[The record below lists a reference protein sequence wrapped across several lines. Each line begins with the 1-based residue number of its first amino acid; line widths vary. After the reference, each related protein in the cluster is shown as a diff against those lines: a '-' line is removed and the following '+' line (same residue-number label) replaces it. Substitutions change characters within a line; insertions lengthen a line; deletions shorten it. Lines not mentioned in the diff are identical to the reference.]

1 MDRRKTLGALAPGQ
15 LNARQS
21 LAPGAG
27 GKAAGK
33 LPLDKALSRMSLAGP
48 VARRSSAYTT
58 KASGVKQD
66 PRPVSDK
73 GFQQACIRTVI
84 TYLAAHSFE
93 YAITPKVLASPT
105 TKDFTNV
112 MMFLFRQF
120 DPVLPKTFK
129 LEEEVPQLYKRLKYP
144 FQISKSNLTAV
155 GSPHTWPSLLA
166 ALTWLV
172 ELLNYAERAEQARQ
186 DVQDERSRTEA
197 EFFQYVSQVYRFF
210 MTGDD
215 GKCEEVDGRQAAEF
229 EARAAGIRND
239 IERLAASNDA
249 LRAEIERLRGEPSP
263 LLAART
269 AKEETLADKEKF
281 LKLLD
286 NLQAHKTSLQRK
298 LAERQADVAAQAAEL
313 AAVEKE
319 NEQLRA
325 RIAVQTVHPADVMR
339 MNQEK
344 AKLESA
350 LRSTQAQREG
360 LDRRVLEQ
368 ERGIEARLDSVEAAL
383 QGYHSM
389 ADRLALIPATAKRA
403 EGVNFEVQPPLVRL
417 DRGAASASEMINVDL
432 KGIVK
437 PALQRLRDSYSAKA
451 RELADQLLSLQ
462 EKHDSVRELL
472 AEREEE
478 NRNAEAHVH
487 KLDGQ
492 YRAAKEALEQDIAA
506 AQSQVDLLA
515 AEVAQLRNA
524 NGASVMASEERLR
537 ALQAQYEDLL
547 GQCELDNAT
556 LHRDLSAALEKILN
570 HKLQL
575 QADLKALCGRESA
588 VMQQLQQEAAKL
600 AALAAERRRREEAE
614 SKLSRALENNTALA
628 RGNLRLQEQCAR
640 LRGEADLRQHDEG
653 CQRAAAAAREQEVAA
668 KLARLQALV
677 RRGAEEREAL
687 QRQLAGKQEVI
698 AYLEGKLAARA
709 AAGGAAGSDSRG
721 QLGASHSGAG
731 EAAAGVKADGKAAQ
745 ISGSAAD
752 SLEAAAPAP
761 AGREPRQ
768 RVVPLVPSEE
778 EEAQS
783 VGEEASSGSPAELP
797 PAGLQESGEAGGGA
811 AAGSSRQGRGRKPPA
826 EAELKQTWQP
836 KMPSPPAAADKTPAP
851 NKKQQQSD
859 RSSAA
864 SAPPT
869 ILRTSLRA
877 RNGISYAEPSLH
889 RKLRQGDPFTFG
901 AAEAAAAGAG
911 KSRGRARTKP
921 RPRFAAGTAQHSGGE
936 RREALPPVSD

>member
-21 LAPGAG
+21 LAPG

-66 PRPVSDK
+66 PRPTSDK

-84 TYLAAHSFE
+84 TYLAAHGFE

-215 GKCEEVDGRQAAEF
+215 AKCEEVDGRQAAEF
-229 EARAAGIRND
+229 EARAAGIRSD

-249 LRAEIERLRGEPSP
+249 LRSEIERLWGEPSP

-368 ERGIEARLDSVEAAL
+368 ERSIEARLDSVEAAL

-403 EGVNFEVQPPLVRL
+403 EGVNFEVRL
-417 DRGAASASEMINVDL
+417 DRGAASAGEMINVDL

-478 NRNAEAHVH
+478 NRNAEAQVH

-492 YRAAKEALEQDIAA
+492 YRSAKEALDQDIAA
-506 AQSQVDLLA
+506 AQSQVDQLA

-524 NGASVMASEERLR
+524 NGTLVLASEERLR

-570 HKLQL
+570 HKVQL
-575 QADLKALCGRESA
+575 QADLKALCGREA
-588 VMQQLQQEAAKL
+588 GIMQQLQQEAAKL
-600 AALAAERRRREEAE
+600 
-614 SKLSRALENNTALA
+614 S
-628 RGNLRLQEQCAR
+628 
-640 LRGEADLRQHDEG
+640 
-653 CQRAAAAAREQEVAA
+653 
-668 KLARLQALV
+668 
-677 RRGAEEREAL
+677 
-687 QRQLAGKQEVI
+687 
-698 AYLEGKLAARA
+698 
-709 AAGGAAGSDSRG
+709 
-721 QLGASHSGAG
+721 
-731 EAAAGVKADGKAAQ
+731 
-745 ISGSAAD
+745 
-752 SLEAAAPAP
+752 
-761 AGREPRQ
+761 
-768 RVVPLVPSEE
+768 
-778 EEAQS
+778 
-783 VGEEASSGSPAELP
+783 
-797 PAGLQESGEAGGGA
+797 
-811 AAGSSRQGRGRKPPA
+811 
-826 EAELKQTWQP
+826 
-836 KMPSPPAAADKTPAP
+836 
-851 NKKQQQSD
+851 
-859 RSSAA
+859 
-864 SAPPT
+864 
-869 ILRTSLRA
+869 
-877 RNGISYAEPSLH
+877 
-889 RKLRQGDPFTFG
+889 
-901 AAEAAAAGAG
+901 
-911 KSRGRARTKP
+911 
-921 RPRFAAGTAQHSGGE
+921 
-936 RREALPPVSD
+936 ALPG